1 MTTGE
6 AKFLDWVFLILG
18 TMLAFGGW
26 RTIRKRHTTA
36 EGREYAGTSATRL
49 GWLWLIIGILL
60 VLAALTDITFLKVFG
75 KLFLE
80 SSS

>member
-1 MTTGE
+1 MTPGE
-6 AKFLDWVFLILG
+6 VKFLDWAFLILG
-18 TMLAFGGW
+18 VMLVFSGW

-36 EGREYAGTSATRL
+36 EGREYAGRSAARL